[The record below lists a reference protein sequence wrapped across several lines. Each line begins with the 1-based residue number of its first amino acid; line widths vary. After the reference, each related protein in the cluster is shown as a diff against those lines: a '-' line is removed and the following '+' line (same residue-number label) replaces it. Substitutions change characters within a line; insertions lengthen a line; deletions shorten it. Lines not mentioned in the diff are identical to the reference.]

1 MGYNGLIERLNE
13 WNENCISWLCANDV
27 LTCDDLCGTG
37 DCIVVQAVTAITD
50 LLARAAA
57 AEARVR
63 ELETSFRTEKC
74 ENGPECAELGRAR
87 KRAEAAEARAEKAE
101 RERDELFRIL
111 NDVCQDVRAKSADE
125 YVCGLCEYDGAHIG
139 ESGDWVNECPGFEKD
154 DCFCIKKSMR
164 EKFGQKEE

>member
-1 MGYNGLIERLNE
+1 MDYKEQIEQAKHAAEKWREKHRIVGVGELRVD
-13 WNENCISWLCANDV
+13 CMV
-27 LTCDDLCGTG
+27 DDLTRS
-37 DCIVVQAVTAITD
+37 ITD
-50 LLARAAA
+50 LLARAA
-57 AEARVR
+57 
-63 ELETSFRTEKC
+63 
-74 ENGPECAELGRAR
+74 
-87 KRAEAAEARAEKAE
+87 AAEARAEKAE

-164 EKFGQKEE
+164 KKFGQKEE

>member
-1 MGYNGLIERLNE
+1 MDYEKLAVAIKLCGSTPKVDQCPQCPYWASGDMN
-13 WNENCISWLCANDV
+13 NCIPRVTAD
-27 LTCDDLCGTG
+27 
-37 DCIVVQAVTAITD
+37 AATAITA
-50 LLARAAA
+50 LL
-57 AEARVR
+57 
-63 ELETSFRTEKC
+63 
-74 ENGPECAELGRAR
+74 
-87 KRAEAAEARAEKAE
+87 ARAEKAE

>member
-1 MGYNGLIERLNE
+1 M
-13 WNENCISWLCANDV
+13 DV
-27 LTCDDLCGTG
+27 REKL
-37 DCIVVQAVTAITD
+37 AY
-50 LLARAAA
+50 LLA
-57 AEARVR
+57 
-63 ELETSFRTEKC
+63 
-74 ENGPECAELGRAR
+74 
-87 KRAEAAEARAEKAE
+87 RAEAAEAAQETLQRSMAEYKARAEKAE

-139 ESGDWVNECPGFEKD
+139 ESGEWVNECPGFEKD

>member
-1 MGYNGLIERLNE
+1 MDYEKLAVAIKLCGSTPKVDQCPQCPYWASGDMN
-13 WNENCISWLCANDV
+13 NCIPRVTADSA
-27 LTCDDLCGTG
+27 
-37 DCIVVQAVTAITD
+37 TAITD
-50 LLARAAA
+50 LLARAEV
-57 AEARVR
+57 AEARCKLAEKCFDDSVLHACETQL
-63 ELETSFRTEKC
+63 ELEKKARTE
-74 ENGPECAELGRAR
+74 
-87 KRAEAAEARAEKAE
+87 AEARAEKAE

>member
-1 MGYNGLIERLNE
+1 MDYKEQIEQAKHAAEKWRE
-13 WNENCISWLCANDV
+13 KHRIVGVGEFRVDCMV
-27 LTCDDLCGTG
+27 DDLTRS
-37 DCIVVQAVTAITD
+37 ITD
-50 LLARAAA
+50 LLARAEA

-74 ENGPECAELGRAR
+74 ENGPECAELGRVR
-87 KRAEAAEARAEKAE
+87 KALAEAEARAEKAE

-125 YVCGLCEYDGAHIG
+125 YVCGLCEYDGAYIG

-154 DCFCIKKSMR
+154 DCFCMKKSIR
-164 EKFGQKEE
+164 EKFSQKEE